1 MRLLK
6 IARKDL
12 WDAIRPRQLQLMIV
26 FFGLI
31 GAMIGY
37 VVADDAAIASFL
49 ALAFLGPL
57 VAVAFTQHAIAGKRE
72 SRELSVL
79 LGLPFSRS
87 DVVLGTFLGRTA
99 FILCVIVSTYLGSI
113 LVASVTGAVPDP
125 GTVIAGFAIVVVVSV
140 IFVSISL
147 GISAATAKT
156 SMASAG
162 GFLAYFLFAFQLWA
176 LIPDAILYAINGFE
190 MVDDQPA
197 WALAFDQLSPF
208 ATVRNVATPVA
219 ADVADRVPLAVASV
233 PDNPPLYMEPTVA
246 GLATVAWV
254 VLPVLLGYRRFQQSD
269 L

>member
-1 MRLLK
+1 MRLLR

-12 WDAIRPRQLQLMIV
+12 WDAIRPRQLQVMVL
-26 FFGLI
+26 FSGLI

-37 VVADDAAIASFL
+37 VVGDDAAIASFF

-72 SRELSVL
+72 SKELSVL

-99 FILCVIVSTYLGSI
+99 FLLCVIVSTYLGSI
-113 LVASVTGAVPDP
+113 LVASATGSVPDP
-125 GTVIAGFAIVVVVSV
+125 GTVIAGFAIVTVVSV
-140 IFVSISL
+140 IFISLSL
-147 GISAATAKT
+147 GISAATEST
-156 SMASAG
+156 SVASAG
-162 GFLAYFLFAFQLWA
+162 GFLAYFLFAFQLWS

-190 MVDDQPA
+190 MVNEQPT

-208 ATVRNVATPVA
+208 ATVRNVATSVA
-219 ADVADRVPLAVASV
+219 PDVAGTVPLAAVSV
-233 PDNPPLYMEPTVA
+233 PEDPPLYMEPAVA
-246 GLATVAWV
+246 GLVTVLWI
-254 VLPVLLGYRRFQQSD
+254 VLPLVLGYRRFEQSD